1 MATIATFA
9 LKAGVWFRRG
19 RLLIVSPDSL
29 GTACPLSGRNST
41 YRPVQILEASSV
53 CQQRHKNKE
62 RELRHGSSLLLAQ
75 DDSLD
80 GRLISP
86 DSASRGCLS
95 FSTPVPDRV
104 EGTAGQVQQITSIRI
119 KS

>member
-53 CQQRHKNKE
+53 QR
-62 RELRHGSSLLLAQ
+62 SSLNKFHVCAQTMEIKISSRTRRSLICCGARLLEEGPG
-75 DDSLD
+75 
-80 GRLISP
+80 GRNTGHEP
-86 DSASRGCLS
+86 
-95 FSTPVPDRV
+95 
-104 EGTAGQVQQITSIRI
+104 
-119 KS
+119 